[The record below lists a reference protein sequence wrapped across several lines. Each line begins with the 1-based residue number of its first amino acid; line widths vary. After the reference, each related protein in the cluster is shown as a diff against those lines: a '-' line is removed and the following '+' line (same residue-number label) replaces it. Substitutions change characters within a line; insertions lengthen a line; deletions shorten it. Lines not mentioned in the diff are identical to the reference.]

1 MKVWYISAYDQP
13 SGQSPRTHEFAIEL
27 VKRGH
32 EVTFYTNSYCHFTGR
47 ERLDAGESWREEYV
61 DGVRVVWLKVPS
73 FKGNGIGRGINMV
86 WNYFRAISVSR
97 FLDDVP
103 DVVIGPTVPL
113 LTGYAAARVARRY
126 GVPFILEIR
135 DVWPIAL
142 VYNGGLM
149 FQGPLYL
156 VFRALEKWLYKNSA
170 LICSTLPFVHEH
182 VRSSGADPSK
192 IEWIPNGVSLS
203 SFELPEVT
211 APRLDGKILVM
222 YVGGFGLDHDVP
234 VIIRAARLLQDAG
247 DNRFYFKI
255 IGSGVRKPE
264 CVEMA
269 NLYGLNNLEFGDP
282 VPKARLGSVQHEA
295 DVLVAAITDTEALRF
310 GLNLN
315 KLCTYF
321 ASGKPVVFAGNSPNN
336 PVADSGAGFS
346 VRAED
351 ELQLV
356 SALRA
361 LAAMSP
367 SERECIGFLGRL
379 YVENNLSMTV
389 LGAKMEALLIRATGL
404 MAVKNRKSSLI

>member
-1 MKVWYISAYDQP
+1 MRVWYISAYDQP
-13 SGQSPRTHEFAIEL
+13 IGQSPRTHEFAVEL

-32 EVTFYTNSYCHFTGR
+32 EVTFFTNSYCHFTGK
-47 ERLDAGESWREEYV
+47 EKLGTGETWREEYV
-61 DGVRVVWLKVPS
+61 DGVRVVWLRVPP
-73 FKGNGIGRGINMV
+73 FKGNGLGRGINML

-97 FLDDVP
+97 LLDDGP

-113 LTGYAAARVARRY
+113 LTGYAAARIARRH

-142 VYNGGLM
+142 VYNGGLTS
-149 FQGPLYL
+149 QSPLYR

-182 VRSSGADPSK
+182 VRSSGGDPSK

-203 SFELPEVT
+203 SFEFPEVT
-211 APRLDGKILVM
+211 TPRIDGKILVM

-234 VIIRAARLLQDAG
+234 VIIRAARRLQDAG
-247 DNRFYFKI
+247 DIRFHFKI
-255 IGSGVRKPE
+255 IGSGVRKQH
-264 CVEMA
+264 CIEMA

-282 VPKARLGSVQHEA
+282 VPKAKLGIVQHEA

-336 PVADSGAGFS
+336 PVTDSGAGIS

-351 ELQLV
+351 EQQLV
-356 SALRA
+356 SALKA

-367 SERECIGFLGRL
+367 SEREDIGSLGRL
-379 YVENNLSMTV
+379 YVEKNLSMAV
-389 LGAKMEALLIRATGL
+389 LGAKMEALLLRATGL
-404 MAVKNRKSSLI
+404 MAAKSQEDR

>member
-13 SGQSPRTHEFAIEL
+13 IGQSPRTHEFAIEL

-32 EVTFYTNSYCHFTGR
+32 DVTFFTNSYCHFTAR
-47 ERLDAGESWREEYV
+47 EKLGADESWREEYI

-86 WNYFRAISVSR
+86 WNCFRAISISR
-97 FLDDVP
+97 LFDEVP
-103 DVVIGPTVPL
+103 DLVIGPTVPL
-113 LTGYAAARVARRY
+113 LTGYAAARIARRY
-126 GVPFILEIR
+126 EVPFILEIR

-142 VYNGGLM
+142 VYNGGLT

-156 VFRALEKWLYKNSA
+156 VFRALEKWLYRNSA
-170 LICSTLPFVHEH
+170 LICSALPFVHEH
-182 VRSSGADPSK
+182 VRSSGGDPSK

-203 SFELPEVT
+203 SIELPEVT
-211 APRLDGKILVM
+211 IPQLDGKILVM

-247 DNRFYFKI
+247 ESRFHFKI
-255 IGSGVRKPE
+255 IGAGVRKPQ

-269 NLYGLNNLEFGDP
+269 NQYGLNNLEFGDP
-282 VPKARLGSVQHEA
+282 VPKAKLGSVQHEA
-295 DVLVAAITDTEALRF
+295 DILVAAITDTEAFRF

-367 SERECIGFLGRL
+367 SERESIGSLGRV
-379 YVENNLSMTV
+379 YVEKNLSMAV
-389 LGAKMEALLIRATGL
+389 LGARMEALLLRAIEP
-404 MAVKNRKSSLI
+404 MAAKNKKDR